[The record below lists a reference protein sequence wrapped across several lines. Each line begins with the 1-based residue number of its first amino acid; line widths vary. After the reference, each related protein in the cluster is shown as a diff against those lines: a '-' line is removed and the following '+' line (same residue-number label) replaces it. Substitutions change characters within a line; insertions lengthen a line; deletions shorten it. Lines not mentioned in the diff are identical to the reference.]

1 MGSRGRGGSSGSSG
15 GSNSTPGHP
24 DLPVS
29 RGDTRGDRR
38 NYSTL
43 DSEGMVHASNF
54 TISPAHRATGVSPE
68 QAIATTHR
76 SDEED
81 K

>member
-29 RGDTRGDRR
+29 RGSSNGNRS
-38 NYSTL
+38 NNSTP
-43 DSEGMVHASNF
+43 DSDGMAYASNF
-54 TISPAHRATGVSPE
+54 TISPMHRAVGVSPE
-68 QAIATTHR
+68 QAISTTHR